1 MAAQVRVLRQR
12 IRAAKSMKK
21 ITKAMELVATSR
33 IAKAQARV
41 AASLPYAQAITGVLT
56 ALASNAGVDHPLL
69 TGRPK
74 VRRAGVLLITS
85 DRGLAGGYS
94 SNAIKTAESLIARL
108 REDGKEPVLYVIG
121 RKGVTYYR
129 FRNRPI
135 EASWTGFS
143 EQPTFADARAVG
155 ETLIEAFTRGADDV
169 DGGPGPDGVRGIDE
183 LHIVYT
189 QFKSLMTQTPVPR
202 IIAPMQVEE
211 RDPRE
216 APPEALPP
224 EYEFE
229 PDPESLLDALL
240 PKYVN
245 TRIYAALI
253 ESAASESAA
262 RRRAMKSAT
271 DNAEEM
277 IQNYTRL
284 MNSARQAGITQE
296 ISEIVGGANALAA
309 SGSEV

>member
-12 IRAAKSMKK
+12 IRSAKSMKK

-56 ALASNAGVDHPLL
+56 ALASNARIDHPLL
-69 TGRPK
+69 TPRER
-74 VRRAGVLLITS
+74 VRRAGVLLVTS

-94 SNAIKTAESLIARL
+94 SNAIRTAESLIARL
-108 REDGKEPVLYVIG
+108 KADGKEPVLYVIG
-121 RKGVTYYR
+121 RKGVTFYR
-129 FRNRPI
+129 FRNRDI
-135 EASWTGFS
+135 AASWTGFS
-143 EQPTFADARAVG
+143 EQPAFSDAREVG
-155 ETLIEAFTRGADDV
+155 ETLIKAFSAGADDV
-169 DGGPGPDGVRGIDE
+169 DGQAGADGIVGIDE
-183 LHIVYT
+183 LHMVYT
-189 QFKSLMTQTPVPR
+189 EFHSLMTQTPVAK
-202 IIAPMQVEE
+202 IIGPMQVED
-211 RDPRE
+211 RPRSE
-216 APPEALPP
+216 GLLPA
-224 EYEFE
+224 YEFE
-229 PDPESLLDALL
+229 PEAEALLDALL
-240 PKYVN
+240 PKYIN

-271 DNAEEM
+271 DNAEDM
-277 IQNYTRL
+277 IEKYTRE
-284 MNSARQAGITQE
+284 MNTARQAGITQE

>member
-12 IRAAKSMKK
+12 IRSAKGMKK

-41 AASLPYAQAITGVLT
+41 EASLPYSRAITGVLS
-56 ALASNAGVDHPLL
+56 ALASNAQLDHPLL
-69 TGRPK
+69 TPRPQ
-74 VRRAGVLLITS
+74 VRRAGVLLVTA

-94 SNAIKTAESLIARL
+94 SNAIKTAESLMARL
-108 REDGKEPVLYVIG
+108 RDEGKEPALYVIG
-121 RKGVTYYR
+121 RKGVGFFR
-129 FRNRPI
+129 FRDRPI
-135 EASWTGFS
+135 EANWTGFS
-143 EQPTFADARAVG
+143 EQPTFADARTVG
-155 ETLIEAFTRGADDV
+155 ETLIKAFTAGADDA
-169 DGGPGPDGVRGIDE
+169 DSGPGPDGVRGVDE

-189 QFKSLMTQTPVPR
+189 EFHSLMTQNPVTR
-202 IIAPMQVEE
+202 ILGPMQVES
-211 RDPRE
+211 RPRSE
-216 APPEALPP
+216 AKPGQLPD
-224 EYEFE
+224 YDFE
-229 PDPESLLDALL
+229 PDAEELLDALL
-240 PKYVN
+240 PKYIN
-245 TRIYAALI
+245 TRIYAALL

-277 IQNYTRL
+277 IEKYTRE